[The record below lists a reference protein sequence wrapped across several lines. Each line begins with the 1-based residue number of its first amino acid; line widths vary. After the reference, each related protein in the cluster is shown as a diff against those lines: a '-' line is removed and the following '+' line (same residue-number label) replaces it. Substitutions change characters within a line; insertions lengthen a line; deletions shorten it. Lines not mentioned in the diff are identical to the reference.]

1 MDLRLETFFLKNHI
15 SVTLARWE
23 WAKLLGLRFIT
34 QPRELLCYLVEP
46 ANSRGVCSLPT
57 LSCSLVANTA
67 SYNAE
72 PLTLPGLLP
81 FDLSKGRG
89 GGAPC
94 SLQRRI
100 KTSVVLVSSSRVSLY
115 NICLGLSRLPARFR
129 RGIPTIPT
137 GSSKTEEC
145 CEYQGGCWPEP
156 NWKFRKTY
164 QRYGSHSLYPILSQ
178 NWTLCPFGL
187 GKMVVGAECVVGSYR
202 NNSKGSQILELKN
215 FIGFLAHQSISKN
228 ILRMTASPRLKGKN
242 GKYVFLDCYCIL
254 FLYFILLFYLFYF
267 N

>member
-1 MDLRLETFFLKNHI
+1 M
-15 SVTLARWE
+15 
-23 WAKLLGLRFIT
+23 
-34 QPRELLCYLVEP
+34 
-46 ANSRGVCSLPT
+46 CSLPT

-81 FDLSKGRG
+81 FDLSKGK
-89 GGAPC
+89 GGATPC

-100 KTSVVLVSSSRVSLY
+100 KTSVVLISSSRVSLY

-145 CEYQGGCWPEP
+145 CEYQGVCWPEP

-187 GKMVVGAECVVGSYR
+187 GKMVLGAECVVGSYR

-215 FIGFLAHQSISKN
+215 FVRLLSTSEYLKKYFENDCKPQIERKRWQICFSRVLLYSISLFY
-228 ILRMTASPRLKGKN
+228 II
-242 GKYVFLDCYCIL
+242 IL
-254 FLYFILLFYLFYF
+254 F
-267 N
+267 